1 VKRYAWFGILESRKD
16 DTNLKYVL
24 SGFTEKEIQIYEK
37 IEKIAE
43 VGYSSSIHH
52 QRVDADQFFS

>member
-1 VKRYAWFGILESRKD
+1 MKRYAWFGILESRKD

-43 VGYSSSIHH
+43 VGYSSSI
-52 QRVDADQFFS
+52 DTSPKS